1 MLVSIYRQMTIKATM
16 FGVLV
21 TACALIA
28 AIAATSITVRAEDTT
43 VNQSTNVLKVS
54 PLRSDITIEPGKSDT
69 VQVIVSNLTD
79 QPISIRAIANDFVA
93 GDERGGPALILDD
106 KEFAPTHSLKRFM
119 QPISDVTI
127 PAGKSSEV
135 TVEIKVP
142 ADTQAGGYF
151 GAVRFAP
158 RALNE
163 GGQVNMSA
171 SAASLILL
179 TVPGD
184 LVEKLEL
191 TNFEVLNNGNAAGK
205 YMFNP
210 GSIETTVRF
219 ESKGNV
225 QVAPLGKITVLRD
238 GKIVH
243 ETDFNNEQPRDMVLP
258 DSARRWDVSL
268 GGMDSFGKYTVKA
281 TLTYGATNQ
290 TVEVAKTFWVIP
302 TAVLIGGIVGLIA
315 LLGLIG
321 VIWLLVHKKRGN
333 RPGAKTQLNSRR

>member
-1 MLVSIYRQMTIKATM
+1 MLARIYKQTTTKAMVLGAVIATCSLIVATATM
-16 FGVLV
+16 TL
-21 TACALIA
+21 TA
-28 AIAATSITVRAEDTT
+28 RAEESK

-69 VQVIVSNLTD
+69 VQVIVSNLTE
-79 QPISIRAIANDFVA
+79 QPISIRALANDFVA

-119 QPISDVTI
+119 QPISDITI
-127 PAGKSSEV
+127 PAGESAEV
-135 TVEIKVP
+135 AVEIRVP
-142 ADTQAGGYF
+142 SDAQAGGYF
-151 GAVRFAP
+151 GAIRFAP
-158 RALNE
+158 QSLDE

-191 TNFEVLNNGNAAGK
+191 TNFDILNNGNAAGN
-205 YMFNP
+205 YLFNP

-225 QVAPLGKITVLRD
+225 QVAPIGKITVMRGD
-238 GKIVH
+238 KIVH
-243 ETDFNNEQPRDMVLP
+243 ETDFNEDQPRDVILP
-258 DSARRWDVSL
+258 DSARRWEMSL
-268 GGMDSFGKYTVKA
+268 GGIDSFGKYTVRA

-290 TVEVAKTFWVIP
+290 TIEVAKTFWVIP
-302 TAVLIGGIVGLIA
+302 TVVLIGAIVGLIA